1 MPEERLPIY
10 LTGSIASRVPPAVT
24 KTRFPSKS
32 CSSEITDARKLR
44 ISEVS
49 GNRPTPLSVPVR
61 RPVAGRIT
69 WKPRSCKSAMLATV
83 AALFHIF
90 GCIAGIKTLIALL
103 ARTRLVSRS
112 SARPI
117 AIRAIKSAV
126 AGEIKIKSF
135 SAASFTCLT
144 SSTDSQ
150 TWVVTF
156 LPDNAS
162 QVAVPTKLRAEG
174 VGTTVTS

>member
-1 MPEERLPIY
+1 
-10 LTGSIASRVPPAVT
+10 
-24 KTRFPSKS
+24 
-32 CSSEITDARKLR
+32 
-44 ISEVS
+44 
-49 GNRPTPLSVPVR
+49 
-61 RPVAGRIT
+61 
-69 WKPRSCKSAMLATV
+69 MLATV
-83 AALFHIF
+83 AGLFHIF

-103 ARTRLVSRS
+103 ARTRFVNKS
-112 SARPI
+112 SALPM

-126 AGEIKIKSF
+126 AGEITIKSF
-135 SAASFTCLT
+135 SAANLTCLT

-156 LPDNAS
+156 FPDKAS